1 MSKRIRMSSQRKYII
16 VMDGSSI
23 VLQHTMMYRFL
34 QPYQRKLVVRYLSYI
49 TVVLNRWLRQDLV
62 RKGLCS
68 FVVYNF
74 KAAVLPVLS
83 LCSNESNK
91 TDKRLENSDLDPDP
105 EVNELASQ

>member
-1 MSKRIRMSSQRKYII
+1 M
-16 VMDGSSI
+16 
-23 VLQHTMMYRFL
+23 
-34 QPYQRKLVVRYLSYI
+34 
-49 TVVLNRWLRQDLV
+49 